1 MPGAALCTFFS
12 CLCLLAS
19 PVHDASKRP
28 QFTRGAG
35 TLADLRTC
43 NGGAGNPHSAW
54 HLATNISAHQT
65 CGSIFNVS
73 CVPGVGSARVAA
85 GLQNIALQCPPTNT
99 LYGTAADVLLP
110 QYASRGAKEFVDDIV
125 PALKS
130 EFPNVELV
138 VETRSGKFPF
148 LEGFY
153 KNGRRKPIG
162 IKVCST
168 ACTLS

>member
-1 MPGAALCTFFS
+1 MM
-12 CLCLLAS
+12 
-19 PVHDASKRP
+19 
-28 QFTRGAG
+28 RGAG
-35 TLADLRTC
+35 TLADLRTR
-43 NGGAGNPHSAW
+43 NGGAGTPHSAW
-54 HLATNISAHQT
+54 HLATDVSAHQP
-65 CGSIFNVS
+65 CGSIFTVS
-73 CVPGVGSARVAA
+73 CVPGVGSDSVAA
-85 GLQNIALQCPPTNT
+85 GLQNIVLQCPPINT
-99 LYGTAADVLLP
+99 LNGNAADVLLL
-110 QYASRGAKEFVDDIV
+110 QYASRGAKEFVNDIV

-162 IKVCST
+162 VKVCST